1 MTGPCT
7 MCNML
12 EGNIKEK
19 SSNTDPKHTARLCP
33 EVELTAGCG
42 NMHAIIWAFNNL
54 YDRFLAVPGSYFHV
68 PEPIFPSS
76 GRTRKVSK

>member
-19 SSNTDPKHTARLCP
+19 SSNTDAKHTARLCP

-42 NMHAIIWAFNNL
+42 NM
-54 YDRFLAVPGSYFHV
+54 
-68 PEPIFPSS
+68 
-76 GRTRKVSK
+76 